1 MKKLLLLLALVG
13 MVAYGCTDSPT
24 DDDNN
29 PPTEQP
35 GQGGPSGDEDLTF
48 TNNTNTAPTI
58 SHEGGTAK
66 ISFTAALSW
75 SVSVYADWLSVSED
89 EGEAGNGS
97 FVITAE
103 ANTTAKERKGVVAIK
118 LSNNKSYEITVK
130 QSFNADSD
138 DIEFINNTNT
148 APHMEFGGGTVQIA
162 FLAKTD
168 WTVTCYADWLSTS
181 KSSGSA
187 GENSFFITAA
197 SNPKEEERSGVVA
210 IKSKNNKS
218 YEIKVT
224 QDPNAGIMQLTVAAN
239 EVLYTTV
246 FDTQIKLYNESGFGG
261 NLISHSYDVEKGY
274 GSIRFDNYVTSIPS
288 KAFKDCTTLESIYLP
303 EGVTYIA
310 PDAFEGCTNLKYI
323 ISPNSTNYSMFIYN
337 GELMAIAPGLTDV
350 TIPKEVTGIRS
361 AVFQNSKVEN
371 LTLYANTSIE
381 DNAFKNNYTLKTVT
395 IIDSDKGS
403 SRIGSNAFYQCSQLT
418 DVSIGKGLVSIG
430 ENAFYGCGNLQSI
443 KIPGTLTSI
452 GKDAFEYCYSLR
464 RVDISDLSAWCK
476 LEFPNPEANPL
487 NRGSDLYLKGKKVT
501 ELTIPSDITEIH
513 SYTFCNCYSLT
524 SVTIP
529 DGVTKIGE
537 GAFSGCSRLTS
548 FTIPNSVTEIKS
560 YAFQSCTGELI
571 IDNKA
576 LVEKDYTSSNYPLN
590 SWLNYSQFT
599 KLTFGEN
606 VTKIGSYAFRKFSS
620 LTSVTIPDGV
630 TSIERNAFTE
640 CTGLKSVYI
649 PNSVT
654 KIGFYAFSGCSSLTS
669 ITIPNSVT
677 EIKTYVFQDSTGEL
691 IIDNK
696 ALVEKDYASN
706 DYPMNSNTSTW
717 LSGSKFTKLTIGDS
731 ITKIGSYAF
740 CNFSTLTSVTIGN
753 NVSEIGS
760 FAFDSCRNLT
770 SVYITDLSAWC
781 KIDFDSY
788 NANPLCYAKKI
799 HLNGTEITELT
810 IPSDITTIMNYTF
823 YNCSSLT
830 SVTIPDSV
838 TSIGS
843 NAFIACGNLSNV
855 TIGNSVETIGYKA
868 FNSCGNL
875 SNVTIGN
882 SVETIE
888 NSAFSD
894 CKNLKEISLPNSLKS
909 ICRYAFGD
917 CGLTTIT
924 IPENVTTIEFD
935 AFRFCKLEQVYCKP
949 TTPPTAVADGN
960 GNWRAF
966 NTSGNINAPIYVPEA
981 SLSSYRWAD
990 YWEDL
995 NIFGYDF

>member
-13 MVAYGCTDSPT
+13 MVAYGCTDSST
-24 DDDNN
+24 DDDQN

-35 GQGGPSGDEDLTF
+35 GPIGDEDLSF
-48 TNNTNTAPTI
+48 TNNTNTAPSI
-58 SHEGGTAK
+58 PHEGGTAK

-75 SVSVYADWLSVSED
+75 SVSVYADWLSVSDD

-103 ANTTAKERKGVVAIK
+103 ANDGDKERKGVVAIK

-130 QSFNADSD
+130 QSFNADSN

-148 APHMEFGGGTVQIA
+148 TPHMEYGGGTVQIA
-162 FLAKTD
+162 FIAKTD

-181 KSSGSA
+181 KSSGSK

-210 IKSKNNKS
+210 IKSANNKS

-239 EVLYTTV
+239 EVLYTTI
-246 FDTQIKLYNESGFGG
+246 FDTQINLYNQNGFGG
-261 NLISHSYDVEKGY
+261 NLISHSYDTEKGY

-337 GELMAIAPGLTDV
+337 GELMAIAPGLTSV
-350 TIPKEVTGIRS
+350 TIPKEVKGIRG
-361 AVFQNSKVEN
+361 AVFQNSKVEH

-395 IIDSDKGS
+395 IIDADKGS
-403 SRIGSNAFYQCSQLT
+403 SRIGSNAFYGCSLT

-430 ENAFYGCGNLQSI
+430 ENAFYGCSNLNSI
-443 KIPGTLTSI
+443 TIPNTLTSI
-452 GKDAFEYCYSLR
+452 GKDAFSRCYSLR
-464 RVDISDLSAWCK
+464 KVDISDLLAWCK
-476 LEFPNPEANPL
+476 LEFPNPNASPL
-487 NRGSDLYLKGKKVT
+487 NTGSDLYLKGKKVT
-501 ELTIPSDITEIH
+501 ELTIPSGITEIH
-513 SYTFCNCYSLT
+513 NYTFYNCLSLT

-537 GAFSGCSRLTS
+537 SAFSGCSSLTS
-548 FTIPNSVTEIKS
+548 FTIPDSVTSIGN

-576 LVEKDYTSSNYPLN
+576 LVEKNYDYKDYPSN
-590 SWLNYSQFT
+590 SWLNYSKFT

-606 VTKIGSYAFRKFSS
+606 ITKIGAYAFYKFSS

-640 CTGLKSVYI
+640 CTSLKSVYI

-654 KIGFYAFSGCSSLTS
+654 KIGYYAFSVCSSLTS

-696 ALVEKDYASN
+696 ALVEKDYTSN
-706 DYPMNSNTSTW
+706 DYPMNSSTDTW

-740 CNFSTLTSVTIGN
+740 CDFSTLTSVTIPGS
-753 NVSEIGS
+753 VTEIRLY
-760 FAFDSCRNLT
+760 AFDSCRSLT

-781 KIDFDSY
+781 KIGFNSY
-788 NANPLCYAKKI
+788 NANPLFYAKKI

-810 IPSDITTIMNYTF
+810 IPSDVTTIKNYAF
-823 YNCSSLT
+823 YGCSSLT

-838 TSIGS
+838 TSFGTYAFSNCKNLSNVTIGNS
-843 NAFIACGNLSNV
+843 IETIGKQAFYYCENLSNV
-855 TIGNSVETIGYKA
+855 TIGNSVETIGAYA
-868 FNSCGNL
+868 FYH
-875 SNVTIGN
+875 
-882 SVETIE
+882 
-888 NSAFSD
+888 

-909 ICRYAFGD
+909 ICNSAFSN

-924 IPENVTTIEFD
+924 IPENVTTIEYD

-949 TTPPTAVADGN
+949 TTPPTAVASTGY
-960 GNWRAF
+960 WRAF
-966 NTSGNINAPIYVPEA
+966 DISAKIYVPEA
-981 SLSSYRWAD
+981 SLSSYMRAE

-995 NIFGYDF
+995 QILGYDF

>member
-1 MKKLLLLLALVG
+1 MERFGLCRLALGVG
-13 MVAYGCTDSPT
+13 
-24 DDDNN
+24 
-29 PPTEQP
+29 
-35 GQGGPSGDEDLTF
+35 
-48 TNNTNTAPTI
+48 
-58 SHEGGTAK
+58 
-66 ISFTAALSW
+66 
-75 SVSVYADWLSVSED
+75 D

-103 ANTTAKERKGVVAIK
+103 ANDGDKERKGVVAIK

-130 QSFNADSD
+130 QSFNADSN

-162 FLAKTD
+162 FIAKTD

-181 KSSGSA
+181 KSSGSK

-210 IKSKNNKS
+210 IKSANNKS

-239 EVLYTTV
+239 EVLYTTI
-246 FDTQIKLYNESGFGG
+246 FDTQINLYNQNGFGG
-261 NLISHSYDVEKGY
+261 NLISHSYDTEKGY

-337 GELMAIAPGLTDV
+337 GELMAIAPGLTSV
-350 TIPKEVTGIRS
+350 TIPKEVKGIRG
-361 AVFQNSKVEN
+361 AVFQNSKVEH

-395 IIDSDKGS
+395 IIDADKGS
-403 SRIGSNAFYQCSQLT
+403 SRIGSNAFYGCSLT

-430 ENAFYGCGNLQSI
+430 ENAFYGCSNLNSI
-443 KIPGTLTSI
+443 TIPNTLTSI
-452 GKDAFEYCYSLR
+452 GKDAFSRCASLR

-476 LEFPNPEANPL
+476 IEFPGPSANPL
-487 NRGSDLYLKGKKVT
+487 NNGSDLYLKGERVT

-513 SYTFCNCYSLT
+513 SYIFCNCYSLT

-529 DGVTKIGE
+529 DGVTQIGK

-548 FTIPNSVTEIKS
+548 FTISNSVTEIKS

-576 LVEKDYTSSNYPLN
+576 LVEKDYTYSNYPLN

-606 VTKIGSYAFRKFSS
+606 VTKIGSYTFYKFSS

-640 CTGLKSVYI
+640 CTGLKSVNI
-649 PNSVT
+649 SNSVT
-654 KIGFYAFSGCSSLTS
+654 KIGYYAFSGCSSLTS

-677 EIKTYVFQDSTGEL
+677 EIKTYAFQDSTGEL

-696 ALVEKDYASN
+696 ALVEKDYDYK
-706 DYPMNSNTSTW
+706 DYPMYSGSSTW

-740 CNFSTLTSVTIGN
+740 CDFSTLTSVTIGN
-753 NVSEIGS
+753 NVTEIGME
-760 FAFDSCRNLT
+760 AFDNCNGLT

-781 KIDFDSY
+781 KITFGNFD
-788 NANPLCYAKKI
+788 ANPLYYATNLYLKGN
-799 HLNGTEITELT
+799 LVTELT
-810 IPSDITTIMNYTF
+810 IPSDITEIKAYAFYGYT
-823 YNCSSLT
+823 SLT

-838 TSIGS
+838 ISIGSSVFNYCYNLSKVKIGNSVTSIGS
-843 NAFIACGNLSNV
+843 SAFNHCDNLSNV
-855 TIGNSVETIGYKA
+855 TIGNSVETIG
-868 FNSCGNL
+868 
-875 SNVTIGN
+875 
-882 SVETIE
+882 
-888 NSAFSD
+888 NSAFSS

-909 ICRYAFGD
+909 ICRSAFNYS
-917 CGLTTIT
+917 GLTTIT
-924 IPENVTTIEFD
+924 IPENVTTIEYE

-949 TTPPTAVADGN
+949 TTPPTAVAASN
-960 GNWRAF
+960 GNWKAF
-966 NTSGNINAPIYVPEA
+966 NTSGDSNAPIYVPRA
-981 SLSSYRWAD
+981 SLSSYMRAE
-990 YWEDL
+990 YWKDL
-995 NIFGYDF
+995 LILGYDF

>member
-13 MVAYGCTDSPT
+13 MVAYGCTDSST

-29 PPTEQP
+29 PSTEQP

-130 QSFNADSD
+130 QSFNAASD

-337 GELMAIAPGLTDV
+337 GELMAIAPGLTDI
-350 TIPKEVTGIRS
+350 TIPKEVKSIDRD
-361 AVFQNSKVEN
+361 VFQSSKVEN
-371 LTLYANTSIE
+371 LTLYAGTSI
-381 DNAFKNNYTLKTVT
+381 DAYAFRNNKTLKTLT
-395 IIDSDKGS
+395 IIDVEHGNGK
-403 SRIGSNAFYQCSQLT
+403 IGNNAFEQCSQLT
-418 DVSIGKGLVSIG
+418 QVRIGEGVSMIGGGAFYQCPQLTNVSIGGG
-430 ENAFYGCGNLQSI
+430 G
-443 KIPGTLTSI
+443 
-452 GKDAFEYCYSLR
+452 
-464 RVDISDLSAWCK
+464 
-476 LEFPNPEANPL
+476 
-487 NRGSDLYLKGKKVT
+487 T
-501 ELTIPSDITEIH
+501 EL
-513 SYTFCNCYSLT
+513 SYETFYN
-524 SVTIP
+524 
-529 DGVTKIGE
+529 
-537 GAFSGCSRLTS
+537 
-548 FTIPNSVTEIKS
+548 
-560 YAFQSCTGELI
+560 
-571 IDNKA
+571 
-576 LVEKDYTSSNYPLN
+576 
-590 SWLNYSQFT
+590 
-599 KLTFGEN
+599 
-606 VTKIGSYAFRKFSS
+606 
-620 LTSVTIPDGV
+620 
-630 TSIERNAFTE
+630 
-640 CTGLKSVYI
+640 
-649 PNSVT
+649 
-654 KIGFYAFSGCSSLTS
+654 CSSLTS
-669 ITIPNSVT
+669 LTLGDGVT
-677 EIKTYVFQDSTGEL
+677 F
-691 IIDNK
+691 
-696 ALVEKDYASN
+696 
-706 DYPMNSNTSTW
+706 
-717 LSGSKFTKLTIGDS
+717 IGDD
-731 ITKIGSYAF
+731 AF
-740 CNFSTLTSVTIGN
+740 YGCN
-753 NVSEIGS
+753 
-760 FAFDSCRNLT
+760 
-770 SVYITDLSAWC
+770 
-781 KIDFDSY
+781 
-788 NANPLCYAKKI
+788 
-799 HLNGTEITELT
+799 
-810 IPSDITTIMNYTF
+810 
-823 YNCSSLT
+823 SLT

-838 TSIGS
+838 TFIG
-843 NAFIACGNLSNV
+843 
-855 TIGNSVETIGYKA
+855 
-868 FNSCGNL
+868 
-875 SNVTIGN
+875 
-882 SVETIE
+882 
-888 NSAFSD
+888 NSAFSG
-894 CKNLKEISLPNSLKS
+894 CSSLKA
-909 ICRYAFGD
+909 IYITDIAKWCGIHLMVLLPLRY
-917 CGLTTIT
+917 L
-924 IPENVTTIEFD
+924 
-935 AFRFCKLEQVYCKP
+935 L
-949 TTPPTAVADGN
+949 
-960 GNWRAF
+960 
-966 NTSGNINAPIYVPEA
+966 
-981 SLSSYRWAD
+981 
-990 YWEDL
+990 
-995 NIFGYDF
+995 

>member
-13 MVAYGCTDSPT
+13 MVAYGCTDSST

-35 GQGGPSGDEDLTF
+35 GQGGPSGDEDLSF

-75 SVSVYADWLSVSED
+75 GVSVYADWLSVSQD

-181 KSSGSA
+181 KSSGAA

-303 EGVTYIA
+303 EGVTHIA
-310 PDAFEGCTNLKYI
+310 SDAFEGCTNLKYI
-323 ISPNSTNYSMFIYN
+323 ISPKSTNYSMFIYN

-350 TIPKEVTGIRS
+350 TIPKEVKSIGG

-371 LTLYANTSIE
+371 LTLYASTTI
-381 DNAFKNNYTLKTVT
+381 DAYAFQNNNTLKTLT
-395 IIDSDKGS
+395 IIDVEHGKGN
-403 SRIGSNAFYQCSQLT
+403 IGNCAFAQCSKLT
-418 DVSIGKGLVSIG
+418 NVSIG
-430 ENAFYGCGNLQSI
+430 EGV
-443 KIPGTLTSI
+443 TSI
-452 GKDAFEYCYSLR
+452 GYEAFY
-464 RVDISDLSAWCK
+464 
-476 LEFPNPEANPL
+476 
-487 NRGSDLYLKGKKVT
+487 
-501 ELTIPSDITEIH
+501 
-513 SYTFCNCYSLT
+513 NCSSLT
-524 SVTIP
+524 SLTLG
-529 DGVTKIGE
+529 DGVTDIGYE
-537 GAFSGCSRLTS
+537 AFYNC
-548 FTIPNSVTEIKS
+548 
-560 YAFQSCTGELI
+560 
-571 IDNKA
+571 
-576 LVEKDYTSSNYPLN
+576 
-590 SWLNYSQFT
+590 
-599 KLTFGEN
+599 
-606 VTKIGSYAFRKFSS
+606 SS
-620 LTSVTIPDGV
+620 LTSVTIPSSVTSIGGYAFCQCLQLRQVRIGEGV
-630 TSIERNAFTE
+630 TSIGGYAFYGCSSLT
-640 CTGLKSVYI
+640 SVTI

-654 KIGFYAFSGCSSLTS
+654 SIGGDAFHGCRSLTSVTIPSSVTSIGDYTFWDCINLTNVSIGEGVTSIGNYAFYGCSSLTS
-669 ITIPNSVT
+669 INIPRSVT
-677 EIKTYVFQDSTGEL
+677 SIGNRAFYGCQGEL
-691 IIDNK
+691 IIDSK
-696 ALVEKDYASN
+696 TFFEKDYKSSN
-706 DYPMNSNTSTW
+706 YPMSSESSW

-731 ITKIGSYAF
+731 ITKIGSY
-740 CNFSTLTSVTIGN
+740 
-753 NVSEIGS
+753 
-760 FAFDSCRNLT
+760 
-770 SVYITDLSAWC
+770 
-781 KIDFDSY
+781 
-788 NANPLCYAKKI
+788 
-799 HLNGTEITELT
+799 
-810 IPSDITTIMNYTF
+810 TF
-823 YNCSSLT
+823 YKYTSLT

-838 TSIGS
+838 TSIGY
-843 NAFIACGNLSNV
+843 NAFGQCTLLKDTYVIIANLTTYAESNDIYNISGNKHLLVNGVEITELVVPDSVTSIGDYAFHNCSGLTSV
-855 TIGNSVETIGYKA
+855 TIPNSVTSIGH
-868 FNSCGNL
+868 
-875 SNVTIGN
+875 
-882 SVETIE
+882 
-888 NSAFSD
+888 SAFAY
-894 CKNLKEISLPNSLKS
+894 
-909 ICRYAFGD
+909 CRK
-917 CGLTTIT
+917 LTT
-924 IPENVTTIEFD
+924 
-935 AFRFCKLEQVYCKP
+935 VYCKP
-949 TTPPTAVADGN
+949 ITPPTGGSN
-960 GNWRAF
+960 MF
-966 NTSGNINAPIYVPEA
+966 HTSGTTPLQIYVPYNSTNAYKSAE
-981 SLSSYRWAD
+981 
-990 YWEDL
+990 YWSDFAL
-995 NIFGYDF
+995 YIQGYNF

>member
-13 MVAYGCTDSPT
+13 MVAYGCTDSST

-35 GQGGPSGDEDLTF
+35 GPSGDEDLSF

-75 SVSVYADWLSVSED
+75 SVSVYADWLSVSQD

-103 ANTTAKERKGVVAIK
+103 PNTTAKERKGVVAIK

-181 KSSGSA
+181 KSSGAA

-274 GSIRFDNYVTSIPS
+274 GSIRFDNYVTSIPVQ
-288 KAFKDCTTLESIYLP
+288 AFKDCTTLESIYLP

-310 PDAFEGCTNLKYI
+310 PNAFEGCTNLKYI

-337 GELMAIAPGLTDV
+337 GRLMAIAPGLTDI
-350 TIPKEVTGIRS
+350 TIPKEVKSIDGV
-361 AVFQNSKVEN
+361 AFQNSKVEN

-381 DNAFKNNYTLKTVT
+381 YDAFKNNRTLKTVT
-395 IIDSDKGS
+395 IIDSENGKS
-403 SRIGSNAFYQCSQLT
+403 TIGSNAFYQCGKLT
-418 DVSIGKGLVSIG
+418 DVSIGEGVVSIG
-430 ENAFYGCGNLQSI
+430 EKAFYGCGNLNSI
-443 KIPGTLTSI
+443 TIPNTLTSI
-452 GKDAFEYCYSLR
+452 GEEAFDSCYSMT

-476 LEFPNPEANPL
+476 IEFPSSKANPL
-487 NRGSDLYLKGKKVT
+487 NEGSDLYLKGERVT
-501 ELTIPSDITEIH
+501 ELTIPSDITKINQCTFYNCKSLRIVNIPNNVTEIG
-513 SYTFCNCYSLT
+513 TIAFEGCTSLQ
-524 SVTIP
+524 SIN
-529 DGVTKIGE
+529 
-537 GAFSGCSRLTS
+537 
-548 FTIPNSVTEIKS
+548 IPNSVTSIGNG
-560 YAFQSCTGELI
+560 AFYDCTGELI
-571 IDNKA
+571 VDNYILA
-576 LVEKDYTSSNYPLN
+576 GKDYTSSDTGKNRWI
-590 SWLNYSQFT
+590 SGSKFT

-606 VTKIGSYAFRKFSS
+606 VGVIGNRAFAGCYS
-620 LTSVTIPDGV
+620 LTSVTISDSV
-630 TSIERNAFTE
+630 TMIGNYAFTE
-640 CTGLKSVYI
+640 CTGLKSVNI
-649 PNSVT
+649 SNSVT
-654 KIGFYAFSGCSSLTS
+654 RIGTAAFESCTGLESINIPDSVTS
-669 ITIPNSVT
+669 ISSRA
-677 EIKTYVFQDSTGEL
+677 FQYCTGEL
-691 IIDNK
+691 IVDNK
-696 ALVEKDYASN
+696 TLAGDSN
-706 DYPMNSNTSTW
+706 EGLHSW
-717 LSGSKFTKLTIGDS
+717 ISGSKFTKLTIGDS

-740 CNFSTLTSVTIGN
+740 DNFTTLTSVTIGN
-753 NVSEIGS
+753 NVTEIGES
-760 FAFDSCRNLT
+760 AFSGCSSLT

-781 KIDFDSY
+781 KIDFDGY
-788 NANPLCYAKKI
+788 TANPLYYAAKI

-810 IPSDITTIMNYTF
+810 IPSDVTTIKNCAF
-823 YNCSSLT
+823 YNCYSLK
-830 SVTIPDSV
+830 SVTIPDGV
-838 TSIGS
+838 TQIGEG
-843 NAFIACGNLSNV
+843 AFSACKNLSNV
-855 TIGNSVETIGYKA
+855 TIGNSVT
-868 FNSCGNL
+868 S
-875 SNVTIGN
+875 IGN
-882 SVETIE
+882 SAFNNCDSLTSVTISE
-888 NSAFSD
+888 SVTSIGNSAFFD
-894 CKNLKEISLPNSLKS
+894 CNSLTS
-909 ICRYAFGD
+909 VTISNSVTAIGSYAFLY
-917 CGLTTIT
+917 CQKLTT
-924 IPENVTTIEFD
+924 
-935 AFRFCKLEQVYCKP
+935 VYCKP
-949 TTPPTAVADGN
+949 ITPPTG
-960 GNWRAF
+960 RSSMF
-966 NTSGNINAPIYVPEA
+966 STSGTTPLQIYVPTNSVNAYKAAEYW
-981 SLSSYRWAD
+981 SD
-990 YWEDL
+990 YAL
-995 NIFGYDF
+995 YIQGYNF

>member
-13 MVAYGCTDSPT
+13 MVAYGCTDSST

-29 PPTEQP
+29 PSTEQP

-75 SVSVYADWLSVSED
+75 SVSVYADWLSVSVD

-181 KSSGSA
+181 KSSGAA

-246 FDTQIKLYNESGFGG
+246 FDTQIKLYNQNGFGG

-274 GSIRFDNYVTSIPS
+274 GSIRFDNYVTSIPPQ
-288 KAFKDCTTLESIYLP
+288 AFKDCTTLESIYLP

-310 PDAFEGCTNLKYI
+310 PNAFEGCTNLKYI

-337 GELMAIAPGLTDV
+337 GKLMAIAPGLTDI
-350 TIPKEVTGIRS
+350 TIPKEVKSIDGV
-361 AVFQNSKVEN
+361 AFQNSKVEN

-381 DNAFKNNYTLKTVT
+381 DNAFKNSRTLKTVT
-395 IIDSDKGS
+395 IIDSEKGNS
-403 SRIGSNAFYQCSQLT
+403 AIGSNAFYQCSQLT

-443 KIPGTLTSI
+443 KIPDSLTSI

-464 RVDISDLSAWCK
+464 IVDISDLSAWCK
-476 LEFPNPEANPL
+476 IEFPSSKANPL
-487 NRGSDLYLKGKKVT
+487 NEGSDLYLKGERVT

-513 SYTFCNCYSLT
+513 NYTFYNCL
-524 SVTIP
+524 
-529 DGVTKIGE
+529 
-537 GAFSGCSRLTS
+537 
-548 FTIPNSVTEIKS
+548 
-560 YAFQSCTGELI
+560 
-571 IDNKA
+571 
-576 LVEKDYTSSNYPLN
+576 
-590 SWLNYSQFT
+590 
-599 KLTFGEN
+599 
-606 VTKIGSYAFRKFSS
+606 S

-630 TSIERNAFTE
+630 TSIGNE
-640 CTGLKSVYI
+640 
-649 PNSVT
+649 
-654 KIGFYAFSGCSSLTS
+654 AFSGCSSLTS

-696 ALVEKDYASN
+696 ALVEKDYDYK
-706 DYPMNSNTSTW
+706 DYPMYSGSSTW

-740 CNFSTLTSVTIGN
+740 CDFTTLTSVTIGN
-753 NVSEIGS
+753 NVSEIAMY
-760 FAFDSCRNLT
+760 AFDNCTGLT

-781 KIDFDSY
+781 KITFGNFGAS
-788 NANPLCYAKKI
+788 PLNYATNLYLKGN
-799 HLNGTEITELT
+799 LVTELT
-810 IPSDITTIMNYTF
+810 IPSDVTTINDYAF
-823 YNCSSLT
+823 LNCSSLT
-830 SVTIPDSV
+830 SVTIPESV
-838 TSIGS
+838 TSIGN
-843 NAFIACGNLSNV
+843 NAFYNCDSLTSV
-855 TIGNSVETIGYKA
+855 TIPESVTSIGNFAFFDCASLTSVTIPNSVTSIGH
-868 FNSCGNL
+868 
-875 SNVTIGN
+875 
-882 SVETIE
+882 
-888 NSAFSD
+888 SAFSY
-894 CKNLKEISLPNSLKS
+894 
-909 ICRYAFGD
+909 CRK
-917 CGLTTIT
+917 LTT
-924 IPENVTTIEFD
+924 
-935 AFRFCKLEQVYCKP
+935 VYCKP
-949 TTPPTAVADGN
+949 ITPPTG
-960 GNWRAF
+960 GSSMF
-966 NTSGNINAPIYVPEA
+966 STSGTTPLQIYVPTNSVNA
-981 SLSSYRWAD
+981 YKAAKYWSD
-990 YWEDL
+990 YAL
-995 NIFGYDF
+995 YIQGYDF

>member
-1 MKKLLLLLALVG
+1 MKKLLLLFALVG
-13 MVAYGCTDSPT
+13 MVAVGCTANST
-24 DDDNN
+24 DDDQN
-29 PPTEQP
+29 PQTEQP
-35 GQGGPSGDEDLTF
+35 GPSGDEDLSF

-66 ISFTAALSW
+66 ISFTASLSW
-75 SVSVYADWLSVSED
+75 SVSVYADWLSVSQD

-103 ANTTAKERKGVVAIK
+103 PNTTAKERKGVVAIK

-181 KSSGSA
+181 KSSGAA

-350 TIPKEVTGIRS
+350 TIPKEVTGIRA
-361 AVFQNSKVEN
+361 AVFQYSKVEN

-381 DNAFKNNYTLKTVT
+381 ANAFKNNRTLKTVT
-395 IIDSDKGS
+395 IIDSEKGYS
-403 SRIGSNAFYQCSQLT
+403 TIGSNAFYQCSQLT

-443 KIPGTLTSI
+443 KIPDTLTSI
-452 GKDAFEYCYSLR
+452 GEEAFEYCYSLR
-464 RVDISDLSAWCK
+464 IVDISDLSAWCK
-476 LEFPNPEANPL
+476 IEFSNPDANPL
-487 NRGSDLYLKGKKVT
+487 NNGSDLYLNGKKVT

-513 SYTFCNCYSLT
+513 DYTFYNCLSLT

-529 DGVTKIGE
+529 YGVTSIGK
-537 GAFSGCSRLTS
+537 GAFSDCSRLTS
-548 FTIPNSVTEIKS
+548 ITIPNSVTEIKS

-576 LVEKDYTSSNYPLN
+576 LVEKDYDYKDYPSN

-606 VTKIGSYAFRKFSS
+606 VTKIGSYAFYKFSS

-654 KIGFYAFSGCSSLTS
+654 KIGYYAFSGCSSLTS

-696 ALVEKDYASN
+696 ALVEKDYTSN
-706 DYPMNSNTSTW
+706 DYPMNSNSGTW

-740 CNFSTLTSVTIGN
+740 CDFTTLTSVTIGK
-753 NVSEIGS
+753 NVSEIGFS
-760 FAFDSCRNLT
+760 AFDSCSNLT

-781 KIDFDSY
+781 KIDFDRY
-788 NANPLCYAKKI
+788 NANPLGYAKKI
-799 HLNGTEITELT
+799 HLNGKEITELT
-810 IPSDITTIMNYTF
+810 IPSDITTIKDYAF

-843 NAFIACGNLSNV
+843 NAFSACGNLSNV

-868 FNSCGNL
+868 FSSCGNL

-888 NSAFSD
+888 NSAFSG

-909 ICRYAFGD
+909 ICRYAFSD

-966 NTSGNINAPIYVPEA
+966 NTSGGDINAPIYVPKA
-981 SLSSYRWAD
+981 SLSSYERAD

-995 NIFGYDF
+995 PIFGYDF

>member
-1 MKKLLLLLALVG
+1 MKKLLFLLALVG
-13 MVAYGCTDSPT
+13 MVAVGCTDNPA
-24 DDDNN
+24 DDQN

-35 GQGGPSGDEDLTF
+35 GPSGDEDLSF
-48 TNNTNTAPTI
+48 TNNTDTTPEI
-58 SHEGGTAK
+58 SHEGGTAR
-66 ISFTAALSW
+66 ISFTTSMAW
-75 SVSVYADWLSVSED
+75 SVSVYADWLSVSQD
-89 EGEAGNGS
+89 EGEAGSGS

-103 ANTTAKERKGVVAIK
+103 PNTTTKERKGVVAIK
-118 LSNNKSYEITVK
+118 LSNHKSYEITVK

-197 SNPKEEERSGVVA
+197 ANPKEEERSGVVA

-246 FDTQIKLYNESGFGG
+246 FDTQIKLYNQNGFGG

-350 TIPKEVTGIRS
+350 TIPKEVNGIRA
-361 AVFQNSKVEN
+361 AVFQYSKVEN

-381 DNAFKNNYTLKTVT
+381 ADAFKNNRTLKTVT
-395 IIDSDKGS
+395 IIDSEKGN

-430 ENAFYGCGNLQSI
+430 ENAFDGCSNLQSI
-443 KIPGTLTSI
+443 KIPDSLTSI
-452 GKDAFEYCYSLR
+452 GEDAFEYCYSLR
-464 RVDISDLSAWCK
+464 KVDISDLSAWCK
-476 LEFPNPEANPL
+476 LEFPSSDANPL
-487 NRGSDLYLKGKKVT
+487 NNGSNLYLKGEKVT
-501 ELTIPSDITEIH
+501 ELTIPSDITVIH

-529 DGVTKIGE
+529 DGVTQIGV

-548 FTIPNSVTEIKS
+548 FTISNSVTEIKS
-560 YAFQSCTGELI
+560 RAFQDCTGELI

-576 LVEKDYTSSNYPLN
+576 LVEKDYTYSDYPSN

-606 VTKIGSYAFRKFSS
+606 ITKIGSYAFYKFSS
-620 LTSVTIPDGV
+620 LTSVTIPDSV
-630 TSIERNAFTE
+630 TSIERNAFDE

-654 KIGFYAFSGCSSLTS
+654 IIGSSAFESCTGLESINIPDSVTS
-669 ITIPNSVT
+669 ISHRA
-677 EIKTYVFQDSTGEL
+677 FQNCTGEL
-691 IIDNK
+691 IVDNK
-696 ALVEKDYASN
+696 TLAGDSN
-706 DYPMNSNTSTW
+706 EGLDVWIY
-717 LSGSKFTKLTIGDS
+717 GSKFTKLTIGDS

-740 CNFSTLTSVTIGN
+740 DDFTTLTSVTIGN
-753 NVSEIGS
+753 NVSEIAS
-760 FAFDSCRNLT
+760 DAFDNCNGLT

-781 KIDFDSY
+781 KITFGNFD
-788 NANPLCYAKKI
+788 ANPLNYAKNLYLKGN
-799 HLNGTEITELT
+799 LVTELT
-810 IPSDITTIMNYTF
+810 IPSDVTTIKDYAF
-823 YNCSSLT
+823 LNCSSLT

-838 TSIGS
+838 TSIGN
-843 NAFIACGNLSNV
+843 NAFYNCDSL
-855 TIGNSVETIGYKA
+855 TSV
-868 FNSCGNL
+868 
-875 SNVTIGN
+875 
-882 SVETIE
+882 
-888 NSAFSD
+888 
-894 CKNLKEISLPNSLKS
+894 
-909 ICRYAFGD
+909 
-917 CGLTTIT
+917 T
-924 IPENVTTIEFD
+924 IPESVTSIGKWAFYDCASLTSVTIPSSVTSIGYS
-935 AFRFCKLEQVYCKP
+935 AFAYCRKLTTVYCKP
-949 TTPPTAVADGN
+949 ITPPTGGSN
-960 GNWRAF
+960 MF
-966 NTSGNINAPIYVPEA
+966 HTSATPPLQIYVPYNSTNAYKSAE
-981 SLSSYRWAD
+981 
-990 YWEDL
+990 YWSDFAL
-995 NIFGYDF
+995 YIQGYNF